1 MEELAQKFGPNAVSP
16 PPRTPGWLL
25 FLLQFTNL
33 FMILLLT
40 AALLSIIIYVLY
52 GEPSD
57 LYLGVILVI
66 VVLATCYETY
76 HQEVKSEDF
85 LQSLK
90 TLVPDLTVA
99 TRGGEQVTHPNLS

>member
-1 MEELAQKFGPNAVSP
+1 
-16 PPRTPGWLL
+16 
-25 FLLQFTNL
+25 
-33 FMILLLT
+33 MILLLT

-66 VVLATCYETY
+66 VVVATCYETY

-99 TRGGEQVTHPNLS
+99 TRGGEQVTTRPDPNHPLSCYTDIQIDRLTPRWTHP